1 MMKNKMMRIASV
13 LLVAVL
19 LSTCAI
25 SGTFAKYVTSDNV
38 ADEARVAKWGVA
50 VTATGS
56 LFEGEYNADTTGLKD
71 STDTAIALSVKTSD
85 SNKLVAPGTKND
97 SGMAFSITGTPEVA
111 VNVKIEITYSDI
123 LLPDGTYDDYTT
135 GATDTFALAADYYP
149 VVFTL
154 THSNG
159 TGVTGTLKDVRDYL
173 TTDVNY
179 QANEN
184 LGNIYG
190 AYTLTWAWVID
201 GNDKADTYL
210 GNCAADSTLVTGGIC
225 IEEAFGITITVT
237 QID

>member
-1 MMKNKMMRIASV
+1 MKKNNMLRIASV

-25 SGTFAKYVTSDNV
+25 SGAFAKYITTGPSVTDGAQV
-38 ADEARVAKWGVA
+38 AAWGVEIDA
-50 VTATGS
+50 SEDAAFFKEETATVTD
-56 LFEGEYNADTTGLKD
+56 FYTADDEKMGL
-71 STDTAIALSVKTSD
+71 TVKSD
-85 SNKLVAPGTKND
+85 AKVVAPGT
-97 SGMAFSITGTPEVA
+97 SGNLGAFTVSGTPEVA

-149 VVFTL
+149 IVFTL

-159 TGVTGTLKDVRDYL
+159 PGVTGTLKDVRDYL

-184 LGNIYG
+184 LGHIYG

-210 GNCAADSTLVTGGIC
+210 GNCAADSSLVTGDIC